1 MLSSLIGTLALAR
14 MAVPAHAGSASPGPS
29 GPTFSLPEPLSGRVP
44 ASSPG
49 LAAAGT
55 QEGGPPGLYEQGV
68 CPDPGPS
75 GGHISK
81 AIWEELR
88 KLPVNMD
95 EKHVYM
101 SAHLEKPLTV
111 KAPPGSLQCQ
121 GSLAL
126 S

>member
-1 MLSSLIGTLALAR
+1 MLA
-14 MAVPAHAGSASPGPS
+14 PHPPGPL
-29 GPTFSLPEPLSGRVP
+29 GPPSPCLRLLSGRVP
-44 ASSPG
+44 APCSG
-49 LAAAGT
+49 LAAAGAR
-55 QEGGPPGLYEQGV
+55 EGGPPGLYEQGV

-75 GGHISK
+75 RGHISK

-88 KLPVNMD
+88 KLPVNMV
-95 EKHVYM
+95 EKHLYM